1 MGVLMKWSWDVVIKG
16 TWCGGIPDRDILKT
30 RRKTEIKLKNI
41 SYKIE
46 R

>member
-1 MGVLMKWSWDVVIKG
+1 MGVLMKWSWDAVKKG
-16 TWCGGIPDRDILKT
+16 TWCGGIPDRDILK

-41 SYKIE
+41 SYKVE